1 MWILGTH
8 NYYPTGKL
16 CLGLLEC
23 QWAFISS
30 AHHSVVKWKWK
41 VENMFSFS
49 RDHFS
54 SFFSLFY
61 QTSHCCG
68 GLEGLLLKHPAVLR
82 EEKQA
87 GAADGSSV
95 NGISYKHQRTTIN
108 AVKSMCYSLFLLKFS
123 WSFHLLPFIL
133 HEYQVT
139 HSTIQTHTHKKK

>member
-1 MWILGTH
+1 MWILGTY

-61 QTSHCCG
+61 QTSCCYG

-87 GAADGSSV
+87 GAADGNSV
-95 NGISYKHQRTTIN
+95 NGINYKHQKIPIN
-108 AVKSMCYSLFLLKFS
+108 AVKSMHYSLFFPKFCLSFYLLA
-123 WSFHLLPFIL
+123 
-133 HEYQVT
+133 
-139 HSTIQTHTHKKK
+139 